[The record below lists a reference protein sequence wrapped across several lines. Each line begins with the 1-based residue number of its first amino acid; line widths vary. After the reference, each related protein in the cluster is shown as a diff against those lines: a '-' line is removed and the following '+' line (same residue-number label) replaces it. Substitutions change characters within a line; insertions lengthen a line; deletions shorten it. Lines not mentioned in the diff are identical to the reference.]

1 MYICNSQF
9 VIYVSKSEKTKAFI
23 IETVAPIFNKNGYSA
38 MSLSKITKAT
48 GLTKGAIYGN
58 FENKEQLAIA
68 VFQFSVRRILKDLNT
83 HVNQGKTPLEQLF
96 NVSTFYKNYYEY
108 NIKLG
113 GCPILNT
120 GVDANNHNPQIIA
133 KVRSYNERILD
144 RFTNLIESCKASK
157 EIKNTVDSELYAKR
171 FFAMIEGAIYMSYI
185 MEDKNYMKDLAV
197 YMKQIIQNEL
207 I

>member
-1 MYICNSQF
+1 
-9 VIYVSKSEKTKAFI
+9 VSKSEKTKAFI

-38 MSLSKITKAT
+38 MSLSKITAAT

-68 VFQFSVRRILKDLNT
+68 VFQFSVRRILKDLNA
-83 HVNQGKTPLEQLF
+83 HVNQGKTPLAQLL
-96 NVSTFYKNYYEY
+96 NVASFYHNYYEY
-108 NIKLG
+108 NMKLG

-120 GVDANNHNPQIIA
+120 GVDANNHNPLITA
-133 KVRSYNERILD
+133 KVRSYNERILT
-144 RFTNLIESCKASK
+144 RFANLIESCKAAN
-157 EIKNTVDSELYAKR
+157 EIKTSVDSALYARR

-197 YMKQIIQNEL
+197 YMNQIIHNEL

>member
-1 MYICNSQF
+1 M
-9 VIYVSKSEKTKAFI
+9 SKSEKTKAFI

-38 MSLSKITKAT
+38 MSLSKITAAT

-68 VFQFSVRRILKDLNT
+68 VFQFSVRRILKDLNE
-83 HVNQGKTPLEQLF
+83 HVNQGKTPLAQLL
-96 NVSTFYKNYYEY
+96 NVAEFYHNYYEY
-108 NIKLG
+108 NRKLG

-120 GVDANNHNPQIIA
+120 GVDANNHNPLIIA

-144 RFTNLIESCKASK
+144 RFANLIESCKASK
-157 EIKNTVDSELYAKR
+157 EIKNSVDSLLYAKR

-185 MEDKNYMKDLAV
+185 MEDKDYMKDLAV
-197 YMKQIIQNEL
+197 YMNQIIHNEL

>member
-1 MYICNSQF
+1 
-9 VIYVSKSEKTKAFI
+9 VSKSEKTKAFI

-38 MSLSKITKAT
+38 MSLSKITAAT

-144 RFTNLIESCKASK
+144 RFTNLIESCKTSK
-157 EIKNTVDSELYAKR
+157 EIKDTVDSELYAKR

>member
-1 MYICNSQF
+1 M
-9 VIYVSKSEKTKAFI
+9 SKSEKTKAFI

-38 MSLSKITKAT
+38 MSLSKITAAT

-68 VFQFSVRRILKDLNT
+68 VFQFSVRRILKDLNA
-83 HVNQGKTPLEQLF
+83 HVNQGKTPLAQLL
-96 NVSTFYKNYYEY
+96 NVATFYHNYYEY
-108 NIKLG
+108 NRKLG

-120 GVDANNHNPQIIA
+120 GVDANNHKLLIIA

-144 RFTNLIESCKASK
+144 RFANLIESCKASK
-157 EIKNTVDSELYAKR
+157 EIKNSVDSSLYARR

-197 YMKQIIQNEL
+197 YMNQIIHNEL

>member
-1 MYICNSQF
+1 
-9 VIYVSKSEKTKAFI
+9 VSKSEKTKAFI

-38 MSLSKITKAT
+38 MSLSKITAAT

-68 VFQFSVRRILKDLNT
+68 VFQFSVRRILKDLNA
-83 HVNQGKTPLEQLF
+83 HVNQGKTPLAQLL
-96 NVSTFYKNYYEY
+96 NVASFYHNYYEY
-108 NIKLG
+108 NMKLG

-120 GVDANNHNPQIIA
+120 GVDANNHNPLITA
-133 KVRSYNERILD
+133 KVRSYNERILA
-144 RFTNLIESCKASK
+144 RFANLIESCKVAN
-157 EIKNTVDSELYAKR
+157 EIKTSVDSALYARR

-197 YMKQIIQNEL
+197 YMNQIIHNEL